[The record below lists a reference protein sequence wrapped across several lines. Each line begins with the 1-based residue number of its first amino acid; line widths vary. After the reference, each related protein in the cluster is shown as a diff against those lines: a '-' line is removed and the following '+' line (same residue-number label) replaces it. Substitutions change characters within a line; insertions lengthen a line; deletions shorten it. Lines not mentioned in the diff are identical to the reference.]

1 MYLTTGTTEL
11 FLGEKMAA
19 GKTVVV
25 KILEEQ
31 NSTWQGTV
39 TWVET
44 GRTLPF
50 RSVLELIRLMD
61 SAVEEKQ

>member
-1 MYLTTGTTEL
+1 
-11 FLGEKMAA
+11 MAA
-19 GKTVVV
+19 GKTVIV

-31 NSTWQGTV
+31 NNTWQGTV

-44 GRTLPF
+44 GRTVPF

-61 SAVEEKQ
+61 SAVEEKDKQQ

>member
-1 MYLTTGTTEL
+1 
-11 FLGEKMAA
+11 MAA
-19 GKTVVV
+19 GKTVIV

-31 NSTWQGTV
+31 NCTWQGTV

-44 GRTLPF
+44 GETVPF

-61 SAVEEKQ
+61 SAVGEKQ